1 MKLLVMYRRCLSPLP
16 RLWSGKTRLIGPKRL
31 LGVLLAAT
39 VLAALACTSAAPSEC
54 VKAAENAGLPESVI
68 EQLKNPGD
76 LNAIER
82 VALREVLKK
91 AGLGDIC
98 DQIN

>member
-1 MKLLVMYRRCLSPLP
+1 MGVALTAL
-16 RLWSGKTRLIGPKRL
+16 T
-31 LGVLLAAT
+31 LGI
-39 VLAALACTSAAPSEC
+39 LACTSAAPSEC
-54 VKAAENAGLPESVI
+54 VKAAESAGLPESVI

-91 AGLGDIC
+91 AGLDDIC

>member
-1 MKLLVMYRRCLSPLP
+1 MKGKYMPLSAP
-16 RLWSGKTRLIGPKRL
+16 RPTFGGRLRISTGKQL
-31 LGVLLAAT
+31 LGAAIVTAALAI
-39 VLAALACTSAAPSEC
+39 LACTSAAPSEC
-54 VKAAENAGLPESVI
+54 IKATEEAGLPESVI
-68 EQLKNPGD
+68 EQLKKPGD

-98 DQIN
+98 DQID

>member
-1 MKLLVMYRRCLSPLP
+1 MILPPPTFGGKLRIAT
-16 RLWSGKTRLIGPKRL
+16 GKRL
-31 LGVLLAAT
+31 LGVAIAAA
-39 VLAALACTSAAPSEC
+39 VLAILACTSAAPSEC
-54 VKAAENAGLPESVI
+54 VKAAEAAGLPESVI
-68 EQLKNPGD
+68 EQLKKPGD

-91 AGLGDIC
+91 AGLDDIC

>member
-1 MKLLVMYRRCLSPLP
+1 MTLPSAP
-16 RLWSGKTRLIGPKRL
+16 RLLAGKRRL
-31 LGVLLAAT
+31 LGAT
-39 VLAALACTSAAPSEC
+39 IAVMVLAILACTSAAPSEC
-54 VKAAENAGLPESVI
+54 IKAAEEGGLPDSVI
-68 EQLKNPGD
+68 EQLKKPGD

-91 AGLGDIC
+91 AGLDDVC

>member
-1 MKLLVMYRRCLSPLP
+1 MLPPLSPLTP
-16 RLWSGKTRLIGPKRL
+16 TLAVKMRLNVVKRL
-31 LGVLLAAT
+31 LGTTFAVAA
-39 VLAALACTSAAPSEC
+39 LAALACTSAAPSQC
-54 VKAAENAGLPESVI
+54 VKAAEAAGLPDSVV
-68 EQLKNPGD
+68 EQIKKPGD

-91 AGLGDIC
+91 AGLDDVC

>member
-1 MKLLVMYRRCLSPLP
+1 M
-16 RLWSGKTRLIGPKRL
+16 T
-31 LGVLLAAT
+31 LAIAM
-39 VLAALACTSAAPSEC
+39 LALLACTSAAPSEC
-54 VKAAENAGLPESVI
+54 VKAAEDAGLPENVI
-68 EQLKNPGD
+68 EQLKKPGD

-91 AGLGDIC
+91 AGLDDIC

>member
-1 MKLLVMYRRCLSPLP
+1 MA
-16 RLWSGKTRLIGPKRL
+16 
-31 LGVLLAAT
+31 LASAI
-39 VLAALACTSAAPSEC
+39 LAVLACTSAAPSEC
-54 VKAAENAGLPESVI
+54 VKAAEDAGLPESVI
-68 EQLKNPGD
+68 EQLKKPGD

-91 AGLGDIC
+91 AGLDDVC

>member
-1 MKLLVMYRRCLSPLP
+1 MA
-16 RLWSGKTRLIGPKRL
+16 I
-31 LGVLLAAT
+31 
-39 VLAALACTSAAPSEC
+39 LACASAAPSEC
-54 VKAAENAGLPESVI
+54 VKAAEDAGLPENVI

-91 AGLGDIC
+91 AGLDDLC
-98 DQIN
+98 NQIN